1 MEPTRHQELLRR
13 EGALLAAMPADR
25 LDAVVPSIPDW
36 DLERVVRHVGKVHR
50 WVVGALAAGP
60 DGVAP
65 AADGLPKGPDCLP
78 AYAEALAAL
87 VEVLER
93 TPPEET
99 AWTFVG
105 PSAASFWSRR
115 QAHEVAVHRIDA
127 ADAVHA
133 AGGPAPEPL
142 AADGAAD
149 AIDEWADLFLAVRY
163 AQRFGALPED
173 LHGRSLRLVTTDGG
187 PDGGSTV
194 RRIELAAEGVT
205 VVGGSA
211 DGSTGGS
218 AGGTADTAAADVT
231 VTGPAQDLL
240 LGLWRRRPLDGLT
253 VEGDGAVL
261 ERLLDVARF

>member
-1 MEPTRHQELLRR
+1 MEPTRHLELLRR
-13 EGALLAAMPADR
+13 EGALLAAMPGDR

-36 DLERVVRHVGKVHR
+36 NLERVVRHVGKVHR

-78 AYAEALAAL
+78 AYAEALAEM

-93 TPPEET
+93 TPPDET
-99 AWTFVG
+99 AWTFIG

-142 AADGAAD
+142 DADGAAD
-149 AIDEWADLFLAVRY
+149 AIDEWAELFLAVRY
-163 AQRFGALPED
+163 VQRFGALPED
-173 LHGRSLRLVTTDGG
+173 LHGRALRLVTTDGG
-187 PDGGSTV
+187 PDGGPTE
-194 RRIELAAEGVT
+194 RRIELAVDGVT
-205 VVGGSA
+205 VVGGP
-211 DGSTGGS
+211 
-218 AGGTADTAAADVT
+218 AGGGPETAADVT
-231 VTGPAQDLL
+231 VTGSAQDLL
-240 LGLWRRRPLDGLT
+240 LGLWRRRPIDGLL
-253 VEGDGAVL
+253 VDGDGAVFD
-261 ERLLDVARF
+261 RLLDVARF